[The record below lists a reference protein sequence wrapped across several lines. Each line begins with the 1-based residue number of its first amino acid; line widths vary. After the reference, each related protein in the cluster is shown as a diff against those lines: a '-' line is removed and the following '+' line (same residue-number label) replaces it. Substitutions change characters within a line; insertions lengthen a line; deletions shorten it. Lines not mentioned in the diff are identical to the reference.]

1 MEEKFLSVK
10 DLHVHYLTS
19 DANVYA
25 VNGISFELERGKTLG
40 LVGETGAGKT
50 TIARAILGILPKP
63 AGRVTSGEIE
73 FEGKSIY
80 KLPEK
85 ELQKIRGNK
94 ITMIFQDPMTALN
107 PVMTVGEQIA
117 EVVELHNGGDRDA
130 AKKRA
135 VEMLETVG
143 IPAERYSEYPHQF
156 SGGMQQLRTARKRNS
171 NHHTLLHTAGKLM
184 GIFIFSRR
192 LQADGSKHFI
202 DTLFSLFLI

>member
-107 PVMTVGEQIA
+107 PTMRIGDQIA
-117 EVVELHNGGDRDA
+117 EVIRLHD
-130 AKKRA
+130 KVTKW
-135 VEMLETVG
+135 
-143 IPAERYSEYPHQF
+143 
-156 SGGMQQLRTARKRNS
+156 
-171 NHHTLLHTAGKLM
+171 
-184 GIFIFSRR
+184 
-192 LQADGSKHFI
+192 
-202 DTLFSLFLI
+202 